1 MLTPVNP
8 TSLDRTSPPSR
19 TDTGRTLDPALPEGV
34 RIRVLRVVYGDPRAA
49 AELLS
54 CLTPRQAAGLDP
66 LPTEP
71 ASLAPEL
78 LTRYRR
84 ENRALP
90 DDTRLLLLLAAAD
103 QYPVATHAFLRAVAA
118 GRLDTRPLEAAETAG
133 VAHATAGG
141 VVFRDAWTRIAA
153 YETGSPADR
162 RDVHRLL
169 ARVLRAEGETPR
181 RSWHRGAG
189 ALGPSVR
196 LTAELR
202 TAAQQA
208 RDAGEH
214 PLACALV
221 ERAAAL
227 SSDPREQ
234 SRLLNRAAGD
244 AWQSGEGDRARRLA
258 AATDSDALNGV
269 FALRAGNAAE
279 AFDALLVAV
288 VRAGASAMGGA
299 DGVSCGGGA
308 KADAAWG
315 VAGRAGAALAEVARG
330 EAGLAETALAEAARG
345 EAARADGAVV
355 EAARS
360 GVVPAGG
367 ARTGGAS
374 AGGPRADVAP
384 TEAARAASAS
394 AFVGTAKSVES
405 LTGAPSETG
414 ASRTVVAP
422 GTAPA
427 LRTIT
432 APGTAATSRTTVA
445 SPMGAVPPS
454 PAEPRI
460 TAPPPSLSVPRT
472 TPTPRTPAP
481 DHVVHLLARATE
493 AAVYTGDLRRC
504 REAAAV
510 ASRVGI
516 VPHGTLGGLA
526 AAFEGRYEDARDL
539 LKAAA
544 GRCGPGGDPTLLIH
558 AGIAALMLGDHTR
571 ATTAT
576 VRAVASARARGATVV
591 VAQAMEFRAYAE
603 FWTGHPKAA
612 ESATADALW
621 QAHATGQDNGACHLQ
636 AALAMFAALTGD
648 ADVCRER
655 AAAARSYALGRGLG
669 LPAALAQWALA
680 YLDLSSGRFAAA
692 AARLR
697 ALAGFGPGHGHR
709 AIRHLATPHY
719 VEAAVRSGDTRIAR
733 AAHADYDRW
742 ARAVRSPDDLALSAR
757 CRALLAPG
765 DEAVEH
771 YRIALDLHA
780 RGTRD
785 FERARTEL
793 LFGAALRRLRR
804 RTEARDRLHTSLE
817 AFESFGAPHCAA
829 QARAELRALGTPV
842 APTALPT
849 PGALDPTT
857 RLTAQQLMVA
867 RMAADGATNREIA
880 VRLALSPRTIDHH
893 LRGVFSR
900 LGIRSR
906 IELVRLLAEGEAS

>member
-1 MLTPVNP
+1 VLTPVNP

-19 TDTGRTLDPALPEGV
+19 IDTGRTLDPELPELPEGV
-34 RIRVLRVVYGDPRAA
+34 RIRLLRIVYGDPRAA
-49 AELLS
+49 AELLPR
-54 CLTPRQAAGLDP
+54 LTPRQAAGVDP

-78 LTRYRR
+78 LSRHRG
-84 ENRALP
+84 EIRALP

-103 QYPVATHAFLRAVAA
+103 QYPVSTHAFLRAVAA
-118 GRLDTRPLEAAETAG
+118 ARLDTRPLEAAETAG

-169 ARVLRAEGETPR
+169 ARVLRAQGETPR

-196 LTAELR
+196 LTAELC
-202 TAAQQA
+202 TAARKA
-208 RDAGEH
+208 RDTGEH
-214 PLACALV
+214 ALACALV

-227 SSDPREQ
+227 TADPREQ
-234 SRLLNRAAGD
+234 SRLLNRAAAD
-244 AWQSGEGDRARRLA
+244 AWQSGETDHARRLA
-258 AATDSDALNGV
+258 TTTDSDALNGV

-279 AFDALLVAV
+279 AFDALLNAV
-288 VRAGASAMGGA
+288 GR
-299 DGVSCGGGA
+299 
-308 KADAAWG
+308 WG
-315 VAGRAGAALAEVARG
+315 VGGTGDGGCLGEMAGTGVPGAGVRP
-330 EAGLAETALAEAARG
+330 TA
-345 EAARADGAVV
+345 
-355 EAARS
+355 
-360 GVVPAGG
+360 
-367 ARTGGAS
+367 
-374 AGGPRADVAP
+374 
-384 TEAARAASAS
+384 
-394 AFVGTAKSVES
+394 
-405 LTGAPSETG
+405 
-414 ASRTVVAP
+414 AP
-422 GTAPA
+422 GTTEPGSPTPPPA
-427 LRTIT
+427 
-432 APGTAATSRTTVA
+432 A
-445 SPMGAVPPS
+445 PPS
-454 PAEPRI
+454 TPHTPRI
-460 TAPPPSLSVPRT
+460 TT
-472 TPTPRTPAP
+472 TPRTPAP
-481 DHVVHLLARATE
+481 DHAVHLLARATE

-576 VRAVASARARGATVV
+576 VRAAASARARGATVV

-603 FWTGHPKAA
+603 FWTGHARAA
-612 ESATADALW
+612 ETAAADALW

-648 ADVCRER
+648 GDVCRER
-655 AAAARSYALGRGLG
+655 AAAARSFALGRGLG

-680 YLDLSSGRFAAA
+680 YLDLSSGRFAAS

-719 VEAAVRSGDTRIAR
+719 VEAAARSGDTRVAR

-765 DEAVEH
+765 AEAVEH
-771 YRIALDLHA
+771 YRSALDLHA

-793 LFGAALRRLRR
+793 LLGGTLRRLRR

-842 APTALPT
+842 AATALPT
-849 PGALDPTT
+849 PAA

-906 IELVRLLAEGEAS
+906 IELVRLLAEGEVS

>member
-1 MLTPVNP
+1 MNP
-8 TSLDRTSPPSR
+8 TSPDRTSPPRR
-19 TDTGRTLDPALPEGV
+19 TDTGRPLDPPLPEGV
-34 RIRVLRVVYGDPRAA
+34 RIRVQRAVHGDPRAV
-49 AELLS
+49 AELLPR
-54 CLTPRQAAGLDP
+54 LTPRQSAGLDP

-78 LTRYRR
+78 LARLRR
-84 ENRALP
+84 EIRALP

-118 GRLDTRPLEAAETAG
+118 GRLDTRCLDAAETAG
-133 VAHATAGG
+133 IAQGTAGG

-153 YETGSPADR
+153 YETGSAADR

-169 ARVLRAEGETPR
+169 ARVLRADGETPR

-202 TAAQQA
+202 TAAHRA
-208 RDAGEH
+208 RAAGEH
-214 PLACALV
+214 TLARALV
-221 ERAAAL
+221 ERAATL
-227 SSDPREQ
+227 TRDPHEHA
-234 SRLLNRAAGD
+234 RLLNRAAAD

-269 FALRAGNAAE
+269 LALRSGNAAE
-279 AFDALLVAV
+279 AFDALVTAV
-288 VRAGASAMGGA
+288 MRRELAQSDA
-299 DGVSCGGGA
+299 DL
-308 KADAAWG
+308 
-315 VAGRAGAALAEVARG
+315 R
-330 EAGLAETALAEAARG
+330 
-345 EAARADGAVV
+345 
-355 EAARS
+355 
-360 GVVPAGG
+360 
-367 ARTGGAS
+367 
-374 AGGPRADVAP
+374 P
-384 TEAARAASAS
+384 TS
-394 AFVGTAKSVES
+394 
-405 LTGAPSETG
+405 
-414 ASRTVVAP
+414 P
-422 GTAPA
+422 GT
-427 LRTIT
+427 
-432 APGTAATSRTTVA
+432 
-445 SPMGAVPPS
+445 
-454 PAEPRI
+454 E
-460 TAPPPSLSVPRT
+460 VPRLT
-472 TPTPRTPAP
+472 ATPRTPAP
-481 DHVVHLLARATE
+481 DLAVHLLARATE

-510 ASRVGI
+510 AARVGI

-526 AAFEGRYEDARDL
+526 AACEGRYEDARDL

-576 VRAVASARARGATVV
+576 VRAAASARARGTTVI

-603 FWTGHPKAA
+603 FWTGRPRAA
-612 ESATADALW
+612 ETAAADALW

-655 AAAARSYALGRGLG
+655 AAAARAFALGRGLG

-719 VEAAVRSGDTRIAR
+719 VEAAARSGDTRIAR
-733 AAHADYDRW
+733 VAHADYDRW

-757 CRALLAPG
+757 CRALLVPG
-765 DEAVEH
+765 AEAVEH
-771 YRIALDLHA
+771 YRVALDLHA

-793 LFGAALRRLRR
+793 LLGGALRRLRR

-842 APTALPT
+842 AATALPAS
-849 PGALDPTT
+849 GDLAPTT

-867 RMAADGATNREIA
+867 RMAAEGATNREIA

>member
-8 TSLDRTSPPSR
+8 TSLDRTSPPCR
-19 TDTGRTLDPALPEGV
+19 TDTGRPLDPPLPEGV
-34 RIRVLRVVYGDPRAA
+34 RVRVLRAVYGDPRAV
-49 AELLS
+49 AELLPR
-54 CLTPRQAAGLDP
+54 LTPRQTAGLDP

-71 ASLAPEL
+71 AFLAPEL
-78 LTRYRR
+78 LARLRR
-84 ENRALP
+84 EIRALP

-118 GRLDTRPLEAAETAG
+118 GRLDTRCLDAAETAG
-133 VAHATAGG
+133 IAQGTAGG

-153 YETGSPADR
+153 YETGSAADR

-202 TAAQQA
+202 TAAHRA
-208 RDAGEH
+208 RAADEH
-214 PLACALV
+214 TLARALV
-221 ERAAAL
+221 ERAATL
-227 SSDPREQ
+227 TRDPHEHA
-234 SRLLNRAAGD
+234 RLLDRAAAD
-244 AWQSGEGDRARRLA
+244 AWQSGDGDHARRLA

-269 FALRAGNAAE
+269 FALRSGNAAE
-279 AFDALLVAV
+279 AFDALVTAV
-288 VRAGASAMGGA
+288 VRQE
-299 DGVSCGGGA
+299 
-308 KADAAWG
+308 
-315 VAGRAGAALAEVARG
+315 LAESDGDLRPTSPVA
-330 EAGLAETALAEAARG
+330 E
-345 EAARADGAVV
+345 
-355 EAARS
+355 
-360 GVVPAGG
+360 
-367 ARTGGAS
+367 
-374 AGGPRADVAP
+374 
-384 TEAARAASAS
+384 
-394 AFVGTAKSVES
+394 
-405 LTGAPSETG
+405 
-414 ASRTVVAP
+414 
-422 GTAPA
+422 
-427 LRTIT
+427 
-432 APGTAATSRTTVA
+432 
-445 SPMGAVPPS
+445 
-454 PAEPRI
+454 
-460 TAPPPSLSVPRT
+460 VPRL
-472 TPTPRTPAP
+472 TPTRRTPASGLA
-481 DHVVHLLARATE
+481 VHLLAMATE

-510 ASRVGI
+510 AARVGI

-526 AAFEGRYEDARDL
+526 AACEGRYEDARDL

-576 VRAVASARARGATVV
+576 VRAAASARARGTTVV
-591 VAQAMEFRAYAE
+591 VAQAMEFRTYAE
-603 FWTGHPKAA
+603 FWTGRPRAA
-612 ESATADALW
+612 ETAAADALW

-655 AAAARSYALGRGLG
+655 AAAARAFALGRGLG

-719 VEAAVRSGDTRIAR
+719 VEAAARSGDTRIAR
-733 AAHADYDRW
+733 VAHADYDRW

-757 CRALLAPG
+757 CRALLTPG
-765 DEAVEH
+765 AEAVEH
-771 YRIALDLHA
+771 YRVALDLHA

-793 LFGAALRRLRR
+793 LLGGALRRLRR

-842 APTALPT
+842 AVTALPA
-849 PGALDPTT
+849 PGDLAPTT

-867 RMAADGATNREIA
+867 RMAAEGATNREIA

>member
-19 TDTGRTLDPALPEGV
+19 TDTGRTPDPALPAGV
-34 RIRVLRVVYGDPRAA
+34 RIRALRSVYGDPRAA

-54 CLTPRQAAGLDP
+54 RLTPRQAAGLDP

-84 ENRALP
+84 EIRALP

-118 GRLDTRPLEAAETAG
+118 GRLDTRPLESAETAG

-153 YETGSPADR
+153 YETGDPADR

-169 ARVLRAEGETPR
+169 ARVLGAEGETPR

-196 LTAELR
+196 LSAELR
-202 TAAQQA
+202 TAAQRA

-258 AATDSDALNGV
+258 ATTDSDALNGV

-279 AFDALLVAV
+279 AFDALLTAVGRREPGEPAASPNVALPN
-288 VRAGASAMGGA
+288 GIS
-299 DGVSCGGGA
+299 
-308 KADAAWG
+308 
-315 VAGRAGAALAEVARG
+315 
-330 EAGLAETALAEAARG
+330 
-345 EAARADGAVV
+345 
-355 EAARS
+355 
-360 GVVPAGG
+360 P
-367 ARTGGAS
+367 S
-374 AGGPRADVAP
+374 AGSPDATTPLATTPP
-384 TEAARAASAS
+384 TNATPPTT
-394 AFVGTAKSVES
+394 GTPLAI
-405 LTGAPSETG
+405 ET
-414 ASRTVVAP
+414 
-422 GTAPA
+422 
-427 LRTIT
+427 
-432 APGTAATSRTTVA
+432 
-445 SPMGAVPPS
+445 
-454 PAEPRI
+454 PRI
-460 TAPPPSLSVPRT
+460 TAV
-472 TPTPRTPAP
+472 PRTPAP
-481 DHVVHLLARATE
+481 DHAVHLLARATE

-576 VRAVASARARGATVV
+576 VRAAASARARGAIVV

-603 FWTGHPKAA
+603 FWTGHPRAA
-612 ESATADALW
+612 ETATADALW

-648 ADVCRER
+648 GDVCRER

-719 VEAAVRSGDTRIAR
+719 VEAAARSGDTRIAR

-780 RGTRD
+780 HGTRD

-793 LFGAALRRLRR
+793 LLGGALRRLRR

-842 APTALPT
+842 AATALPT
-849 PGALDPTT
+849 PGELAPTT

>member
-1 MLTPVNP
+1 MNP
-8 TSLDRTSPPSR
+8 PPLDRTSPPSR
-19 TDTGRTLDPALPEGV
+19 TDAGRTLQRALPEGV
-34 RIRVLRVVYGDPRAA
+34 RIRILRATHGDPRAA
-49 AELLS
+49 AELLPR
-54 CLTPRQAAGLDP
+54 LTPRQATGADP

-71 ASLAPEL
+71 TALAPEL
-78 LTRYRR
+78 LGRHRR
-84 ENRALP
+84 EIRALP

-118 GRLDTRPLEAAETAG
+118 ARLDTRPLEAAETAG
-133 VAHATAGG
+133 IAHATAGG

-162 RDVHRLL
+162 RDVHHLL
-169 ARVLRAEGETPR
+169 ARVLRAAGETPR

-189 ALGPSVR
+189 ALGPSAR

-202 TAAQQA
+202 TAAQRA

-214 PLACALV
+214 ALACALV

-227 SSDPREQ
+227 SPDPREQ
-234 SRLLNRAAGD
+234 TRLLDRAAGD
-244 AWQSGEGDRARRLA
+244 AWQSGEGDRSRRLA
-258 AATDSDALNGV
+258 AATDSEALNGV

-279 AFDALLVAV
+279 AFDALLTAV
-288 VRAGASAMGGA
+288 ERREP
-299 DGVSCGGGA
+299 DDSC
-308 KADAAWG
+308 
-315 VAGRAGAALAEVARG
+315 
-330 EAGLAETALAEAARG
+330 
-345 EAARADGAVV
+345 
-355 EAARS
+355 
-360 GVVPAGG
+360 P
-367 ARTGGAS
+367 
-374 AGGPRADVAP
+374 GPGP
-384 TEAARAASAS
+384 
-394 AFVGTAKSVES
+394 
-405 LTGAPSETG
+405 
-414 ASRTVVAP
+414 AP
-422 GTAPA
+422 GSSAAPRV
-427 LRTIT
+427 L
-432 APGTAATSRTTVA
+432 AA
-445 SPMGAVPPS
+445 
-454 PAEPRI
+454 
-460 TAPPPSLSVPRT
+460 PRT
-472 TPTPRTPAP
+472 TAP
-481 DHVVHLLARATE
+481 DHAVHLLARATE

-504 REAAAV
+504 GEAAA
-510 ASRVGI
+510 AAARVGI
-516 VPHGTLGGLA
+516 VPHATLEGLA

-576 VRAVASARARGATVV
+576 VRAAASARARGTTVA

-603 FWTGHPKAA
+603 FWTGRPRAA
-612 ESATADALW
+612 ETATADARW

-655 AAAARSYALGRGLG
+655 AAAARAFALGRGLG

-719 VEAAVRSGDTRIAR
+719 VEAAARSGDTRIAR

-765 DEAVEH
+765 AEAVEH

-793 LFGAALRRLRR
+793 LLGGALRRLRR
-804 RTEARDRLHTSLE
+804 RAEARDRLHTSLE

-829 QARAELRALGTPV
+829 QARSELRALGTPV
-842 APTALPT
+842 AATALPA
-849 PGALDPTT
+849 PGDLAPTT

>member
-1 MLTPVNP
+1 MNP
-8 TSLDRTSPPSR
+8 PPLDRTWPPSR
-19 TDTGRTLDPALPEGV
+19 TDVWRTPDPALPEGV
-34 RIRVLRVVYGDPRAA
+34 RIRLLRAAYGDPRAA
-49 AELLS
+49 AELRS
-54 CLTPRQAAGLDP
+54 RLTPRQAAGLDP

-78 LTRYRR
+78 LSRYRR
-84 ENRALP
+84 EIRSLP

-103 QYPVATHAFLRAVAA
+103 QYPVPTHAFLRAVAA

-133 VAHATAGG
+133 VAQATADG
-141 VVFRDAWTRIAA
+141 VMFRDAWTRIAA

-162 RDVHRLL
+162 RDAHRLL

-202 TAAQQA
+202 TAAGKA
-208 RDAGEH
+208 RATGEH
-214 PLACALV
+214 ALACALV

-227 SSDPREQ
+227 SRDPREQ
-234 SRLLNRAAGD
+234 SRLLDRAAGD
-244 AWQSGEGDRARRLA
+244 AWESGEGDRARRLA

-279 AFDALLVAV
+279 AFDALLIAV
-288 VRAGASAMGGA
+288 GRRGVEGA
-299 DGVSCGGGA
+299 
-308 KADAAWG
+308 
-315 VAGRAGAALAEVARG
+315 VAGRAGERPVARRG
-330 EAGLAETALAEAARG
+330 AEP
-345 EAARADGAVV
+345 
-355 EAARS
+355 AARS
-360 GVVPAGG
+360 GAEEPLARRKAEEPLAGG
-367 ARTGGAS
+367 HLSEAPGTAMPRAEASRTAAPGAGVPGTAMPRAEAS
-374 AGGPRADVAP
+374 RTAAPRADVP
-384 TEAARAASAS
+384 
-394 AFVGTAKSVES
+394 GTA
-405 LTGAPSETG
+405 TPGAGVPGTAAPRAE
-414 ASRTVVAP
+414 ASRTAAPRADVP
-422 GTAPA
+422 GTATPGA
-427 LRTIT
+427 GASGTATPRAD
-432 APGTAATSRTTVA
+432 APGTAAPRT
-445 SPMGAVPPS
+445 
-454 PAEPRI
+454 AEPSAATPLRPTETPRV
-460 TAPPPSLSVPRT
+460 TAAPRT
-472 TPTPRTPAP
+472 LAP
-481 DHVVHLLARATE
+481 DHAVHLLARATE

-510 ASRVGI
+510 ASRLGI

-544 GRCGPGGDPTLLIH
+544 GRCGPGGDPTLLVH

-576 VRAVASARARGATVV
+576 VRAAASARARGATVIV
-591 VAQAMEFRAYAE
+591 PQAMEFRAYAE
-603 FWTGHPKAA
+603 FWTGHPRAA
-612 ESATADALW
+612 EVATADALW

-648 ADVCRER
+648 EDVCRER
-655 AAAARSYALGRGLG
+655 AGAARSYALGHGLG

-680 YLDLSSGRFAAA
+680 YLDLSTGRFAAA

-719 VEAAVRSGDTRIAR
+719 VEAAARSGDTRIAR

-765 DEAVEH
+765 AEAVDH
-771 YRIALDLHA
+771 YRTALDLHA

-793 LFGAALRRLRR
+793 LFGGALRRLRR

-842 APTALPT
+842 GATALPT
-849 PGALDPTT
+849 PAA

>member
-19 TDTGRTLDPALPEGV
+19 TDTGRTLDPELPEGV
-34 RIRVLRVVYGDPRAA
+34 RIRMLRAVYGDPRAA
-49 AELLS
+49 AELLPR
-54 CLTPRQAAGLDP
+54 LTPRQAAGLDP

-78 LTRYRR
+78 LTRHRR
-84 ENRALP
+84 EIRALP

-118 GRLDTRPLEAAETAG
+118 ARLDTRPLEAAETAG
-133 VAHATAGG
+133 VAHAMAGG

-169 ARVLRAEGETPR
+169 ARVLRAEGETSR

-279 AFDALLVAV
+279 AFDALLTAV
-288 VRAGASAMGGA
+288 VRREPEES
-299 DGVSCGGGA
+299 
-308 KADAAWG
+308 
-315 VAGRAGAALAEVARG
+315 
-330 EAGLAETALAEAARG
+330 
-345 EAARADGAVV
+345 
-355 EAARS
+355 
-360 GVVPAGG
+360 
-367 ARTGGAS
+367 
-374 AGGPRADVAP
+374 
-384 TEAARAASAS
+384 AASPNVTSPNAAS
-394 AFVGTAKSVES
+394 SNPAS
-405 LTGAPSETG
+405 LNA
-414 ASRTVVAP
+414 ASLNA
-422 GTAPA
+422 
-427 LRTIT
+427 
-432 APGTAATSRTTVA
+432 A
-445 SPMGAVPPS
+445 SPAAAPLTTGS
-454 PAEPRI
+454 PRI
-460 TAPPPSLSVPRT
+460 AAV
-472 TPTPRTPAP
+472 PRTPAP
-481 DHVVHLLARATE
+481 DHAVHLLARATE

-576 VRAVASARARGATVV
+576 VRAAASARARGATVV

-603 FWTGHPKAA
+603 FWTGHPRAA
-612 ESATADALW
+612 ETAVADALW

-648 ADVCRER
+648 GDVCRER

-719 VEAAVRSGDTRIAR
+719 VEAAVHSGDTRIAR

-742 ARAVRSPDDLALSAR
+742 ARAVHSPDDLALSAR

-765 DEAVEH
+765 AEAVEH
-771 YRIALDLHA
+771 YRVALDLHA
-780 RGTRD
+780 HGTRD

-793 LFGAALRRLRR
+793 LFGGALRRLRR

-842 APTALPT
+842 TATALPT
-849 PGALDPTT
+849 PGALAPTT

>member
-1 MLTPVNP
+1 MWRTP
-8 TSLDRTSPPSR
+8 
-19 TDTGRTLDPALPEGV
+19 DPALPEGV
-34 RIRVLRVVYGDPRAA
+34 RIRLLRAAYGDPRAA
-49 AELLS
+49 AELRS
-54 CLTPRQAAGLDP
+54 RLTPRQAAGLDP

-78 LTRYRR
+78 LSRHRR
-84 ENRALP
+84 EIRALP
-90 DDTRLLLLLAAAD
+90 DATRLLLLLAAAD
-103 QYPVATHAFLRAVAA
+103 QYPVPTHAFLRAVAA

-133 VAHATAGG
+133 VAQATAGG
-141 VVFRDAWTRIAA
+141 IVFRDAWTRIAA

-202 TAAQQA
+202 TAAGKA
-208 RDAGEH
+208 RATGEH
-214 PLACALV
+214 ALACALV

-227 SSDPREQ
+227 SRDPREH
-234 SRLLNRAAGD
+234 SRLLDRAAGD

-269 FALRAGNAAE
+269 FALRSGNAAE

-288 VRAGASAMGGA
+288 ARRGAEESVAGAH
-299 DGVSCGGGA
+299 
-308 KADAAWG
+308 
-315 VAGRAGAALAEVARG
+315 
-330 EAGLAETALAEAARG
+330 
-345 EAARADGAVV
+345 
-355 EAARS
+355 
-360 GVVPAGG
+360 
-367 ARTGGAS
+367 
-374 AGGPRADVAP
+374 
-384 TEAARAASAS
+384 
-394 AFVGTAKSVES
+394 
-405 LTGAPSETG
+405 
-414 ASRTVVAP
+414 
-422 GTAPA
+422 
-427 LRTIT
+427 LR
-432 APGTAATSRTTVA
+432 
-445 SPMGAVPPS
+445 
-454 PAEPRI
+454 E
-460 TAPPPSLSVPRT
+460 
-472 TPTPRTPAP
+472 TPRTPAP
-481 DHVVHLLARATE
+481 DHAVHLLARATE

-510 ASRVGI
+510 ASRLGI

-544 GRCGPGGDPTLLIH
+544 GRCGPGGDPTLLVH

-576 VRAVASARARGATVV
+576 VRAAASARARGATVI

-603 FWTGHPKAA
+603 FWTGHSRAA
-612 ESATADALW
+612 ETAAADALW

-648 ADVCRER
+648 ADLCRER
-655 AAAARSYALGRGLG
+655 AAAARSYALGHGLG
-669 LPAALAQWALA
+669 LAAALAQWALA
-680 YLDLSSGRFAAA
+680 YLDLCSGRFAAA

-719 VEAAVRSGDTRIAR
+719 VEAAARSGDTRIAR

-771 YRIALDLHA
+771 YRTALDLHA

-793 LFGAALRRLRR
+793 LFGGALRRLRR

-842 APTALPT
+842 GATALPT
-849 PGALDPTT
+849 PAA

>member
-1 MLTPVNP
+1 VW
-8 TSLDRTSPPSR
+8 RY
-19 TDTGRTLDPALPEGV
+19 LDPALPEGV
-34 RIRVLRVVYGDPRAA
+34 RTRVLRATYGDPRAV
-49 AELLS
+49 AELLPR
-54 CLTPRQAAGLDP
+54 LTPRQAAGLDP

-71 ASLAPEL
+71 ASLAPAL
-78 LTRYRR
+78 LSRHRQ
-84 ENRALP
+84 EIRALP

-118 GRLDTRPLEAAETAG
+118 GRLDTRPLEAAEAAG

-153 YETGSPADR
+153 YETGSAADR

-169 ARVLRAEGETPR
+169 ARVLRTEGETPR

-202 TAAQQA
+202 TAAHKA

-214 PLACALV
+214 TLACVLV

-227 SSDPREQ
+227 SCDPREQ
-234 SRLLNRAAGD
+234 SRLRNRAAGD

-269 FALRAGNAAE
+269 FALRAGNASE
-279 AFDALLVAV
+279 AFDALLTA
-288 VRAGASAMGGA
+288 
-299 DGVSCGGGA
+299 
-308 KADAAWG
+308 
-315 VAGRAGAALAEVARG
+315 VARR
-330 EAGLAETALAEAARG
+330 E
-345 EAARADGAVV
+345 V
-355 EAARS
+355 EQPS
-360 GVVPAGG
+360 
-367 ARTGGAS
+367 S
-374 AGGPRADVAP
+374 
-384 TEAARAASAS
+384 
-394 AFVGTAKSVES
+394 S
-405 LTGAPSETG
+405 LT
-414 ASRTVVAP
+414 
-422 GTAPA
+422 
-427 LRTIT
+427 
-432 APGTAATSRTTVA
+432 ATPQVIA
-445 SPMGAVPPS
+445 
-454 PAEPRI
+454 
-460 TAPPPSLSVPRT
+460 
-472 TPTPRTPAP
+472 TPRTPVP
-481 DHVVHLLARATE
+481 DHAVHLLARATE
-493 AAVYTGDLRRC
+493 AAIYTGDLSRC

-510 ASRVGI
+510 AGRLGI

-539 LKAAA
+539 LMAAA

-571 ATTAT
+571 AATAT
-576 VRAVASARARGATVV
+576 VRAAASARARGTTVT
-591 VAQAMEFRAYAE
+591 VAQAMEFRAYAD
-603 FWTGHPKAA
+603 FWTGRPRAA
-612 ESATADALW
+612 ETAAADALW
-621 QAHATGQDNGACHLQ
+621 QAYATGQDNGACHLQ

-648 ADVCRER
+648 GDVCRER
-655 AAAARSYALGRGLG
+655 AAAARSHALAHGLG

-680 YLDLSSGRFAAA
+680 FLDLSSGRFAAA

-719 VEAAVRSGDTRIAR
+719 VEAAVRTGDTRVAR
-733 AAHADYDRW
+733 AAHADYHRW
-742 ARAVRSPDDLALSAR
+742 ASAVRSPDDLALSAR
-757 CRALLAPG
+757 CSALLAPG
-765 DEAVEH
+765 AEAVEH
-771 YRIALDLHA
+771 YRAALDLHA
-780 RGTRD
+780 RGMRD

-793 LFGAALRRLRR
+793 LFGGALRRLRHR
-804 RTEARDRLHTSLE
+804 AEARDHLHSSLE

-842 APTALPT
+842 NPSAVPV
-849 PGALDPTT
+849 PGAVDPAT

-893 LRGVFSR
+893 LRGVFAR

-906 IELVRLLAEGEAS
+906 IELVRLLAEGDAV

>member
-8 TSLDRTSPPSR
+8 TSPDRTSPPRR
-19 TDTGRTLDPALPEGV
+19 TDTGRPLDPPLPEGV
-34 RIRVLRVVYGDPRAA
+34 RVRALRAVYGDPRAV
-49 AELLS
+49 AELLPR
-54 CLTPRQAAGLDP
+54 LTPRQTAGLDP

-78 LTRYRR
+78 LARRRR
-84 ENRALP
+84 EIRALP

-118 GRLDTRPLEAAETAG
+118 GRLDTRCLDAAETAG
-133 VAHATAGG
+133 IAQGTAGG

-153 YETGSPADR
+153 YETGSAADR

-202 TAAQQA
+202 TAAHRA
-208 RDAGEH
+208 RAAGEH
-214 PLACALV
+214 TLARALV
-221 ERAAAL
+221 ERAATL
-227 SSDPREQ
+227 TRDPHEHA
-234 SRLLNRAAGD
+234 RLLDRAAAD

-269 FALRAGNAAE
+269 LALRSGNAAE
-279 AFDALLVAV
+279 AFDALVTAV
-288 VRAGASAMGGA
+288 MR
-299 DGVSCGGGA
+299 
-308 KADAAWG
+308 
-315 VAGRAGAALAEVARG
+315 RELAQ
-330 EAGLAETALAEAARG
+330 
-345 EAARADGAVV
+345 
-355 EAARS
+355 S
-360 GVVPAGG
+360 GVDL
-367 ARTGGAS
+367 R
-374 AGGPRADVAP
+374 P
-384 TEAARAASAS
+384 TS
-394 AFVGTAKSVES
+394 
-405 LTGAPSETG
+405 
-414 ASRTVVAP
+414 P
-422 GTAPA
+422 GTEVSR
-427 LRTIT
+427 LT
-432 APGTAATSRTTVA
+432 A
-445 SPMGAVPPS
+445 
-454 PAEPRI
+454 
-460 TAPPPSLSVPRT
+460 
-472 TPTPRTPAP
+472 TPRTPAP
-481 DHVVHLLARATE
+481 DLAVHLLARATE

-510 ASRVGI
+510 AARVGI
-516 VPHGTLGGLA
+516 VPHGALGGLA
-526 AAFEGRYEDARDL
+526 AACEGRYEDARDL

-544 GRCGPGGDPTLLIH
+544 GRCGPGGDPTLLVH

-576 VRAVASARARGATVV
+576 VRAAASARARGTTVI

-603 FWTGHPKAA
+603 FWTGRPRAA
-612 ESATADALW
+612 ETAAADALW

-655 AAAARSYALGRGLG
+655 AAAARAFALGRGLG

-719 VEAAVRSGDTRIAR
+719 VEAAARSGDTRIAR
-733 AAHADYDRW
+733 VAHADYDRW

-757 CRALLAPG
+757 CRALLVPG
-765 DEAVEH
+765 AEAVEH

-793 LFGAALRRLRR
+793 LLGGALRRLRR

-842 APTALPT
+842 AATALPAS
-849 PGALDPTT
+849 GDLAPTT

-867 RMAADGATNREIA
+867 RMAAEGATNREIA